1 MQSFLLV
8 VLLMCVVT
16 LQVNAF
22 LPSSLRAS
30 TIFKNLSTRLQ
41 YKNFDEMLEQLEV
54 PVLVDFYGKFQP
66 VSFDE

>member
-1 MQSFLLV
+1 
-8 VLLMCVVT
+8 MCVVT
-16 LQVNAF
+16 LQVSAF

-54 PVLVDFYGKFQP
+54 PVLVDFYGKFQLA
-66 VSFDE
+66 SFHK